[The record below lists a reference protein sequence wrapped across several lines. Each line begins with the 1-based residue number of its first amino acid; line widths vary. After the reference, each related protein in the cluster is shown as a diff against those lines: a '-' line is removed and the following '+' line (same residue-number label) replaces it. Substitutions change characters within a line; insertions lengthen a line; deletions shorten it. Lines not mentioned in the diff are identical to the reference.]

1 MGENPEEQEK
11 MADTLKTDILVE
23 RQDKR
28 RSSSGS
34 STQSKGGARKKT
46 KMGSLDEEESEKD
59 EHEDKEFEDAFE
71 KAPDWAKG
79 MMLYLRNAVESL
91 QDSSYRFQTE
101 INALKDDYVLLR
113 DDTDHKFDLM
123 ERDVDFVSEKYED
136 WKKEKED
143 LLREIREMKSFYEE
157 KMDDL
162 EQYSRRSCL
171 VMTGVKETRDED
183 TDQIVE
189 EILFSKLGLNLTPFE
204 VQRTHRL
211 GQRRDPKDGRAV
223 YRPII
228 RFVGYKSRDKVF
240 KVKRKLKGTG
250 ISIFENLTERRVEFL
265 QEVKKIAGYKN
276 VWTLDGRILTFGRN
290 GQKIQV
296 RRKEDFRNV
305 RPGN

>member
-1 MGENPEEQEK
+1 MGENPEEQDK

-28 RSSSGS
+28 RLSSGS

-46 KMGSLDEEESEKD
+46 KMGSLDEEDSEKD

-79 MMLYLRNAVESL
+79 MMSYLRNAVKSL

-101 INALKDDYVLLR
+101 INALKEDYVLLR
-113 DDTDHKFDLM
+113 DDTDHKFDPM

-143 LLREIREMKSFYEE
+143 LLKEIRGMKSFHEE

-171 VMTGVKETRDED
+171 MMTGVKETRDD
-183 TDQIVE
+183 KNTDQIVE
-189 EILFSKLGLNLTPFE
+189 EILFSKLGLNLAPFE
-204 VQRTHRL
+204 VQQTHCL
-211 GQRRDPKDGRAV
+211 GQRREPKDGRAV
-223 YRPII
+223 NHPIII

-240 KVKRKLKGTG
+240 KVKRK
-250 ISIFENLTERRVEFL
+250 
-265 QEVKKIAGYKN
+265 
-276 VWTLDGRILTFGRN
+276 
-290 GQKIQV
+290 
-296 RRKEDFRNV
+296 
-305 RPGN
+305 